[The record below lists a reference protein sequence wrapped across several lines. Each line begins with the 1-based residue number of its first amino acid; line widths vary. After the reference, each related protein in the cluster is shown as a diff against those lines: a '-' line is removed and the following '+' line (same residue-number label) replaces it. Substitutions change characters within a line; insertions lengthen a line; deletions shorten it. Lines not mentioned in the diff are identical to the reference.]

1 MTPGARNMIERV
13 RQIGRTARLAVA
25 EWTAAEWSVGGAL
38 ALGFGFCTVSLWTW
52 S

>member
-13 RQIGRTARLAVA
+13 RETGRAARLGVVR
-25 EWTAAEWSVGGAL
+25 WTAAEWVIA
-38 ALGFGFCTVSLWTW
+38 AAFAFGFGFCAVSLAAW